1 VLKNAE
7 KIAVK
12 QRKKLLVQLVFI
24 IPLILCVAWLFYL
37 KSNDYSIAQGKQ
49 GFVYILSFSAAIAGF
64 YALMWVLTR

>member
-1 VLKNAE
+1 
-7 KIAVK
+7 
-12 QRKKLLVQLVFI
+12 LVQLVFI